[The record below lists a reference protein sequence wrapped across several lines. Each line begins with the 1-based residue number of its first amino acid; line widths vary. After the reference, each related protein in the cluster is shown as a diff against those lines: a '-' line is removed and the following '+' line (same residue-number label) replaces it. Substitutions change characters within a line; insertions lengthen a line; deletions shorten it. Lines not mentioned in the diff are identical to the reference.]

1 MARSRPVTFGRHRA
15 GVPDVSVPP
24 GRMTMDH
31 TRTTART
38 VRRGFLAGMMSAGAL
53 GAAAGRAFADIN
65 PAIPLR
71 FAEFYA
77 PTTTPL
83 SLELSDR
90 VKSASGQRVAIA
102 GFVAPPLKPDIDFF
116 VLTRRRL
123 AVCPFCSS
131 AADWPE
137 DIVLVTLPPEMV
149 IADAPTAAVRVTGV
163 LEVGEAIDE
172 TTGFFS
178 LLRLRAERIDLAT
191 A

>member
-1 MARSRPVTFGRHRA
+1 M
-15 GVPDVSVPP
+15 
-24 GRMTMDH
+24 
-31 TRTTART
+31 T
-38 VRRGFLAGMMSAGAL
+38 VRIARRKILGGVVGAGAF
-53 GAAAGRAFADIN
+53 GAAAEPVLAETES
-65 PAIPLR
+65 AIPLR

-83 SLELSDR
+83 ALELSDR
-90 VKSASGQRVAIA
+90 VKAASGRRVAIA
-102 GFVAPPLKPDIDFF
+102 GFIAPPLKPDIDFF

-149 IADAPTAAVRVTGV
+149 LSDAPTAAVRVTGV

-178 LLRLRAERIDLAT
+178 LLRLRAERVDLAT

>member
-1 MARSRPVTFGRHRA
+1 MGHPQTTTGSARREL
-15 GVPDVSVPP
+15 
-24 GRMTMDH
+24 
-31 TRTTART
+31 
-38 VRRGFLAGMMSAGAL
+38 LAVIVGAGAL
-53 GAAAGRAFADIN
+53 GATAGRALGDSE
-65 PAIPLR
+65 PPIPLR
-71 FAEFYA
+71 FADFYA
-77 PTTTPL
+77 PTSTPL

-90 VKSASGQRVAIA
+90 VKSASGRRVVIA

-137 DIVLVTLPPEMV
+137 DIVLVTLPTGM
-149 IADAPTAAVRVTGV
+149 AMSDAPTVAVRVSGI

-178 LLRLRAERIDLAT
+178 LLRLRAERVDLVSS
-191 A
+191 